1 MVLLRVEFTLLRTVA
16 SRTVRSYR
24 TLSPLPD
31 PIPKERPSAVCS
43 LLHLSWACAPQALP
57 GTLLYGAR
65 TFLPLISLPG
75 DRPRD
80 VNKAATTQST
90 PRRIVARSVSRVQKQ
105 SASTLNLGLTAYFA
119 FNFES
124 KAKKTAAS
132 SGFFNQTLFNQTS
145 ESEITFSFSLWR
157 LAGQ

>member
-1 MVLLRVEFTLLRTVA
+1 MWRPIWSCSGWSLPCYELLPVA
-16 SRTVRSYR
+16 RCALTAPFHPYLIPSRRRGHRRFALCCTCRR
-24 TLSPLPD
+24 LAP
-31 PIPKERPSAVCS
+31 
-43 LLHLSWACAPQALP
+43 PQALP

-105 SASTLNLGLTAYFA
+105 SVSASNLGLTAYFA
-119 FNFES
+119 FNWES
-124 KAKKTAAS
+124 KAKKNRCKQRFLQS
-132 SGFFNQTLFNQTS
+132 N
-145 ESEITFSFSLWR
+145 TF
-157 LAGQ
+157 

>member
-1 MVLLRVEFTLLRTVA
+1 MWRPIWSCSGWSLPCYELLPVARCALTAPFHPYLIPSRRRGHRRFALCCTCRSLR
-16 SRTVRSYR
+16 
-24 TLSPLPD
+24 
-31 PIPKERPSAVCS
+31 
-43 LLHLSWACAPQALP
+43 PQALP

-105 SASTLNLGLTAYFA
+105 SASALNLGLTAYFA
-119 FNFES
+119 FNWES
-124 KAKKTAAS
+124 KAKKNRCKQRFLQS
-132 SGFFNQTLFNQTS
+132 N
-145 ESEITFSFSLWR
+145 TF
-157 LAGQ
+157 